1 MDKKYLSKI
10 IAQDE
15 RSLQMISA
23 LCSEAKVK
31 AKEIKYLP
39 KNSIFLLSLKRFSVE
54 TENKNLSINSILK
67 FDFVNSC
74 RAKNINISNKDLEL
88 EFLTID
94 IYKNKEQFEISLIF
108 DKNRIIEL
116 KSEIIECNLEDQ
128 NQSNAI

>member
-1 MDKKYLSKI
+1 MKKYLSKI

-31 AKEIKYLP
+31 AEEIRYLP
-39 KNSIFLLSLKRFSVE
+39 KNSIFLLSLKRLSVE

-67 FDFVNSC
+67 FDFISSC
-74 RAKNINISNKDLEL
+74 RSKNINISNKDLEL
-88 EFLTID
+88 EFLIID

-128 NQSNAI
+128 PQSNAT

>member
-1 MDKKYLSKI
+1 MKKYLSKI

-15 RSLQMISA
+15 HSLQMISA

-31 AKEIKYLP
+31 AEEIKYLP

-94 IYKNKEQFEISLIF
+94 IYKNKEQFEIRLVF

-116 KSEIIECNLEDQ
+116 KSEIIECNFEDQ
-128 NQSNAI
+128 NQSNAT

>member
-1 MDKKYLSKI
+1 MKKYLSKI

-15 RSLQMISA
+15 HSLQMISA

-31 AKEIKYLP
+31 AEEIKYLP
-39 KNSIFLLSLKRFSVE
+39 KNGIFLLSLKRLSVE

-74 RAKNINISNKDLEL
+74 RSKNINISNKDLEL
-88 EFLTID
+88 QLLNIN

-116 KSEIIECNLEDQ
+116 KSEIIECNFEDQ
-128 NQSNAI
+128 NQSNAT

>member
-1 MDKKYLSKI
+1 MKKYLSKI

-15 RSLQMISA
+15 HSLQMISA
-23 LCSEAKVK
+23 LCSEAKDK
-31 AKEIKYLP
+31 AEEIKYLP

-94 IYKNKEQFEISLIF
+94 IYKNKDQFEIRLVF

-128 NQSNAI
+128 PQSNAT

>member
-1 MDKKYLSKI
+1 MKKYLSKI

-15 RSLQMISA
+15 HSLQMISA

-31 AKEIKYLP
+31 AEEIKYLP
-39 KNSIFLLSLKRFSVE
+39 KNSIFLLSLKRLSVE

-94 IYKNKEQFEISLIF
+94 IYKNKEQFEISLVF

-128 NQSNAI
+128 PQSNAT

>member
-1 MDKKYLSKI
+1 MKKYLSKI

-31 AKEIKYLP
+31 AEEIKYLP
-39 KNSIFLLSLKRFSVE
+39 KNSIFLLSLKRSSVE
-54 TENKNLSINSILK
+54 IENKNLLINSILK

-74 RAKNINISNKDLEL
+74 RSKNINISNKDLEL
-88 EFLTID
+88 QLLNIN

-128 NQSNAI
+128 PQSNAT

>member
-1 MDKKYLSKI
+1 
-10 IAQDE
+10 
-15 RSLQMISA
+15 MISA

-31 AKEIKYLP
+31 AEEIRYLP
-39 KNSIFLLSLKRFSVE
+39 KNSIFLLSLKRLSVE

-116 KSEIIECNLEDQ
+116 KSEIIECNFEDQ
-128 NQSNAI
+128 NQSNAT

>member
-1 MDKKYLSKI
+1 MKKYLSKI

-31 AKEIKYLP
+31 AEEIRYLP
-39 KNSIFLLSLKRFSVE
+39 KNSIFLLSLKRLSVE

-94 IYKNKEQFEISLIF
+94 IYKNKEQFEISLVF

-128 NQSNAI
+128 PQSNAT

>member
-1 MDKKYLSKI
+1 MKKYLSKI

-15 RSLQMISA
+15 HSLQMISA

-31 AKEIKYLP
+31 AEEIKYLP

-74 RAKNINISNKDLEL
+74 RAKNINITNKDLEL

-94 IYKNKEQFEISLIF
+94 IYKNKDQFEIRLVF

-116 KSEIIECNLEDQ
+116 KSEIIECQLQDQ
-128 NQSNAI
+128 NQSNET

>member
-1 MDKKYLSKI
+1 MKKYLSKI

-31 AKEIKYLP
+31 AEEIRYLP
-39 KNSIFLLSLKRFSVE
+39 KNSIFLLSLKRLSVE

-74 RAKNINISNKDLEL
+74 RSKNINISNKDLEL
-88 EFLTID
+88 QLLNID

-128 NQSNAI
+128 PQSNAT

>member
-1 MDKKYLSKI
+1 MKKYLSKI

-31 AKEIKYLP
+31 AEEIKYLP
-39 KNSIFLLSLKRFSVE
+39 KNSFFLLSLKRFSVE

-74 RAKNINISNKDLEL
+74 RSKNINISNKDLEL
-88 EFLTID
+88 QLLNIN
-94 IYKNKEQFEISLIF
+94 IYKNNEQFEISLIF

-116 KSEIIECNLEDQ
+116 KSEIIECKLEDQ
-128 NQSNAI
+128 NLSNET

>member
-1 MDKKYLSKI
+1 
-10 IAQDE
+10 
-15 RSLQMISA
+15 MISA

-31 AKEIKYLP
+31 AEEIRYLP
-39 KNSIFLLSLKRFSVE
+39 KNSIFLLSLKRLSVE

-74 RAKNINISNKDLEL
+74 RSKNINISNKDLEL
-88 EFLTID
+88 QLLNIN
-94 IYKNKEQFEISLIF
+94 IYKNNEQFEISLIF

>member
-1 MDKKYLSKI
+1 MKKYLSKI

-31 AKEIKYLP
+31 AEEIRYLP
-39 KNSIFLLSLKRFSVE
+39 KNSIFLLFLKRLSVE

-67 FDFVNSC
+67 FDFINSC
-74 RAKNINISNKDLEL
+74 RSKNINISNKDLEL
-88 EFLTID
+88 QLLNIN

>member
-1 MDKKYLSKI
+1 MKKYLSKI

-31 AKEIKYLP
+31 AEEIRYLP
-39 KNSIFLLSLKRFSVE
+39 KNSIFLLSLKRLSVE

-74 RAKNINISNKDLEL
+74 RSKNINISNKDLEL
-88 EFLTID
+88 QLLNIN

-128 NQSNAI
+128 PQSNAT

>member
-1 MDKKYLSKI
+1 MKKYLSKI

-31 AKEIKYLP
+31 AEEIRYLP
-39 KNSIFLLSLKRFSVE
+39 KNSIFLLSLKRLSVE

-67 FDFVNSC
+67 FDFINSC
-74 RAKNINISNKDLEL
+74 RSKNINISNKDLEL
-88 EFLTID
+88 QLLNIN
-94 IYKNKEQFEISLIF
+94 IYKNNEQFEISLIF

>member
-1 MDKKYLSKI
+1 MKKYLSKI

-15 RSLQMISA
+15 HSLQMISA

-31 AKEIKYLP
+31 AEEIKYLP

-94 IYKNKEQFEISLIF
+94 IYKNKDQFEIRLVF

-128 NQSNAI
+128 PQSNAT

>member
-1 MDKKYLSKI
+1 MKKYLSKI

-15 RSLQMISA
+15 HSLQMISA

-31 AKEIKYLP
+31 AEEIKYLP

-94 IYKNKEQFEISLIF
+94 IYKNKEQFEISLVF

-128 NQSNAI
+128 PQSNAT

>member
-1 MDKKYLSKI
+1 MKKYLSKI

-15 RSLQMISA
+15 HSLRTISA

-31 AKEIKYLP
+31 AEEIKYLS
-39 KNSIFLLSLKRFSVE
+39 KNGIFLLSLKRLSVE

-74 RAKNINISNKDLEL
+74 RSKNINISNKDLEL
-88 EFLTID
+88 QLLNIN

-128 NQSNAI
+128 NQINAT

>member
-1 MDKKYLSKI
+1 MKKYLSKI

-15 RSLQMISA
+15 HSLQMIST

-39 KNSIFLLSLKRFSVE
+39 KNSIFLLSLKRLSVE

-74 RAKNINISNKDLEL
+74 RSKNINISNKDLEL
-88 EFLTID
+88 QLLNIN
-94 IYKNKEQFEISLIF
+94 IYKNNEQFEISLIF

-128 NQSNAI
+128 PQSNAT

>member
-1 MDKKYLSKI
+1 MKKYLSKI

-31 AKEIKYLP
+31 AEEIRYLP
-39 KNSIFLLSLKRFSVE
+39 KNSIFLLSLKRLSVE

-74 RAKNINISNKDLEL
+74 RSKNINISNKDLEL

-94 IYKNKEQFEISLIF
+94 IYKNKEQFEISLVF

>member
-1 MDKKYLSKI
+1 MKKYLSKI

-31 AKEIKYLP
+31 AEEIRYLP
-39 KNSIFLLSLKRFSVE
+39 KNSIFLLSLKRLSVE

-116 KSEIIECNLEDQ
+116 KSEIIECQLQDQ
-128 NQSNAI
+128 NQSNET

>member
-1 MDKKYLSKI
+1 MKKYLSKI

-15 RSLQMISA
+15 HSLQTISA

-39 KNSIFLLSLKRFSVE
+39 KNNIFLLSLKRFSVE

-67 FDFVNSC
+67 FDFVSSC
-74 RAKNINISNKDLEL
+74 RSKNININNKDLEL

-94 IYKNKEQFEISLIF
+94 IYKNKDQFEISLVF
-108 DKNRIIEL
+108 DKGRVIEL
-116 KSEIIECNLEDQ
+116 QSEIIECKLEDQ
-128 NQSNAI
+128 SQNNEM

>member
-1 MDKKYLSKI
+1 MKKYLSKI

-31 AKEIKYLP
+31 AEEIRYLP
-39 KNSIFLLSLKRFSVE
+39 KNSIFLLSLKRLSVE

-74 RAKNINISNKDLEL
+74 RSKNINISNKDLEL
-88 EFLTID
+88 QLLNIN

-116 KSEIIECNLEDQ
+116 KSEIIECNFEDQ
-128 NQSNAI
+128 NQSNAT

>member
-1 MDKKYLSKI
+1 MKKYLSKI

-15 RSLQMISA
+15 HSLQMISA

-31 AKEIKYLP
+31 AEEIKYLP

-94 IYKNKEQFEISLIF
+94 IYKNKEQFEIRLVF

-128 NQSNAI
+128 PQSNAT

>member
-1 MDKKYLSKI
+1 MKKYLSKI

-31 AKEIKYLP
+31 AEEIRYLP
-39 KNSIFLLSLKRFSVE
+39 KNSIFLLSLKRLSVE

-116 KSEIIECNLEDQ
+116 KSEIIECNFEDQ
-128 NQSNAI
+128 SQSNAT

>member
-1 MDKKYLSKI
+1 MKKYLSKI

-15 RSLQMISA
+15 RGLQMISA

-31 AKEIKYLP
+31 AEEIRYLP
-39 KNSIFLLSLKRFSVE
+39 KNSIFLLSLKRLSVE

-74 RAKNINISNKDLEL
+74 RSKNINISNKDLEL
-88 EFLTID
+88 QLLNIN

-116 KSEIIECNLEDQ
+116 KSEIIECKLEDQ
-128 NQSNAI
+128 NLSNET